1 MLTERQV
8 TVLRA
13 IIRLFTETGQPV
25 GSKTLMASLPI
36 KVSSATIRNDMAH
49 LEKEQLITKTHSS
62 SGRVPT
68 IAGYRY
74 YLDHLIKPTASPVDV
89 ATIKRLFDGNYHK
102 LDEIVAQS
110 ANVLSNLTNYTT
122 IALGPSAVKTHLS
135 GFRLVPLDD
144 HQVMAI
150 IVTDAGTIENQIF
163 TLSPD
168 IKGDMIEK
176 VIRVIN
182 DQLVGLPIA
191 EINRELSTGK
201 IKQMFM
207 KYLASPQGFVDI
219 FDEVL
224 TRLAHQHYYVGGRM
238 NLLNYADDQTDLH
251 QLQSLYDVIDH
262 DQGLTTLLKD
272 DQVDPDEHDIHV
284 HLGTEMTSD
293 MWNNYSLITASYDV
307 GKHGR
312 GMVALLGPTKMPYSR
327 IIGLLDV
334 FRSELVKRLNDYY
347 IHLD

>member
-1 MLTERQV
+1 MLTERQI

-68 IAGYRY
+68 ITGYRY

-89 ATIKRLFDGNYHK
+89 ATIKRSFDGNYHK

-110 ANVLSNLTNYTT
+110 ANVLSNLTSYTT
-122 IALGPSAVKTHLS
+122 IALGPSASKTHLS

-168 IKGDMIEK
+168 VNGDMIEK
-176 VIRVIN
+176 LIRIIN

-201 IKQMFM
+201 IKRMFM
-207 KYLASPQGFVDI
+207 KYLASPEGFVDI

-224 TRLAHQHYYVGGRM
+224 TRLAQQHYYVGGRM
-238 NLLNYADDQTDLH
+238 NLLNYADQTDLH

-262 DQGLTTLLKD
+262 DQGLTNLLKD
-272 DQVDPDEHDIHV
+272 DQDEHDIHV
-284 HLGTEMTSD
+284 HLGPEMTSNL
-293 MWNNYSLITASYDV
+293 WSNYSLITASYDV
-307 GKHGR
+307 GKHGQ
-312 GMVALLGPTKMPYSR
+312 GIVALLGPTKMPYSR

-334 FRSELVKRLNDYY
+334 FRNELVKRLNDYY